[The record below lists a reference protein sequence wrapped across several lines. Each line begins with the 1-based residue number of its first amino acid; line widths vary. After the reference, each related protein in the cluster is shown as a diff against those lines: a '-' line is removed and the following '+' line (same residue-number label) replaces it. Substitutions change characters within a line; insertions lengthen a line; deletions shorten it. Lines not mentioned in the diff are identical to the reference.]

1 MSYLEKVISGINKRK
16 SKEEILKP
24 FPNEHSARVRDP
36 GDFVQRSFRRKNI
49 ANGIDIITGWLTGQ
63 TTMTTQCYRFKADIY
78 TVSEAKKWLKDHKI
92 NYILFEPA
100 KKSLTQT
107 FFENLKI

>member
-1 MSYLEKVISGINKRK
+1 M
-16 SKEEILKP
+16 P
-24 FPNEHSARVRDP
+24 FPNEHSARIRNP

-49 ANGIDIITGWLTGQ
+49 RNGIDIITGWLEGQ
-63 TTMTTQCYRFKADIY
+63 TTMTTQAYRFKV
-78 TVSEAKKWLKDHKI
+78 TVFTAEEAKKWLKDHKI

-100 KKSLTQT
+100 KKSLLKT